1 MEAIV
6 FSVLAVLCWSGNAI
20 MASKATERV
29 DPTTLNFVSAF
40 PATVILLAAVLT
52 MGEAPR
58 LAGIS
63 MPEFVLLG
71 LTGLANYAVGRNLY
85 YVSIQKIGA
94 GRTVPIANLS
104 VLAAPILASL
114 LLGELFTARIGVGMV
129 LVFAGVYLLTQ
140 RRR

>member
-1 MEAIV
+1 
-6 FSVLAVLCWSGNAI
+6 
-20 MASKATERV
+20 
-29 DPTTLNFVSAF
+29 
-40 PATVILLAAVLT
+40 

-58 LAGIS
+58 LTNIS

-71 LTGLANYAVGRNLY
+71 LTGLANYTVGRNLY

-114 LLGELFTARIGVGMV
+114 LLGELFTVRIGFGMV